1 MKKSIKK
8 PLLIASL
15 SLFAIMGSQ
24 FASAGIIGGI
34 LPPLEPMLKIIQ
46 MKLPLLSGVL

>member
-24 FASAGIIGGI
+24 FASAGIIEGI
-34 LPPLEPMLKIIQ
+34 LPPLQPLLGMIQ
-46 MKLPLLSGVL
+46 RLSGVL